1 MLRAV
6 LLSATLLACAPALAQ
21 NYGGTYTAK
30 NASGGNVMLTLTQD
44 GQKRVSG
51 TLTGHGNSS
60 LQVQADRL
68 RFRIGNQSW
77 SYKEFMQRLGDERA
91 RLLVYPSVW
100 LLDADAKPLMQMP
113 AGTGTFET
121 VPEQIEVLRLEQ

>member
-6 LLSATLLACAPALAQ
+6 LLSAALFASASAFAQ

-60 LQVQADRL
+60 LQVQARAESEGL
-68 RFRIGNQSW
+68 R
-77 SYKEFMQRLGDERA
+77 
-91 RLLVYPSVW
+91 
-100 LLDADAKPLMQMP
+100 
-113 AGTGTFET
+113 GTAANSFGM
-121 VPEQIEVLRLEQ
+121 L